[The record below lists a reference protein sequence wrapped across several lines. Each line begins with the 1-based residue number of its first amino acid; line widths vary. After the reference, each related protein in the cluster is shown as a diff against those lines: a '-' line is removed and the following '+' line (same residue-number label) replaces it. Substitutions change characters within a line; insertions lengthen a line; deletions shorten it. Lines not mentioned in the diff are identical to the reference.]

1 MNYREIIEATRKKN
15 LMADAGGGG
24 GAGGGG
30 AGGGAGSG
38 AGAGTGG
45 GAGPGN
51 GSGGGA
57 HGTSSGGGGSAG
69 GGDTSPSSSTSS
81 GGFIGY
87 GLGTWNP
94 SKKKKKKKKKAK
106 VGSVKD
112 GIYEGSVDQL
122 EDKKYELEASLRRA
136 REITKDI
143 KRDDTHINILSKLGT
158 LAEQVGLTLDDYQER
173 VVLQLH
179 NKLESEIYQLEEV
192 FTDAIRDIDNQID
205 ELTYVDDE

>member
-1 MNYREIIEATRKKN
+1 MNYREIIEAARKKN

-38 AGAGTGG
+38 AGAGAGG

-87 GLGTWNP
+87 GLGTWNT

-106 VGSVKD
+106 VGTVKD
-112 GIYEGSVDQL
+112 GIYEDVAEL
-122 EDKKYELEASLRRA
+122 EKKKYELEASLERA

-143 KRDDTHINILSKLGT
+143 KRDDTHIDILSKLGT
-158 LAEQVGLTLDDYQER
+158 LAEEVGLTLDDYQER

-192 FTDAIRDIDNQID
+192 FTDAIRDIDNQIE

>member
-1 MNYREIIEATRKKN
+1 MNYKEIIEATRKKN

-38 AGAGTGG
+38 AGAGAGG

-69 GGDTSPSSSTSS
+69 SGDTSPSSSTSS

-94 SKKKKKKKKKAK
+94 SKKKKKKKAK
-106 VGSVKD
+106 VGTVKD
-112 GIYEGSVDQL
+112 GIYEDVAQL
-122 EDKKYELEASLRRA
+122 EDKKYELEASLERA

-143 KRDDTHINILSKLGT
+143 KRDDTHIDILSKLGT

-192 FTDAIRDIDNQID
+192 FTDAIRDIDNQIE

>member
-94 SKKKKKKKKKAK
+94 SKKKKKKKAK

-112 GIYEGSVDQL
+112 GIYEGSIDQL

-158 LAEQVGLTLDDYQER
+158 LAEEVGLTLDDYQER